1 MIRSIFFDFDGVLT
15 LDASGSLSI
24 LNYLSGRT
32 GISLS
37 LLEDAYYKHNT
48 DLLDGR
54 LTHRDIWADF
64 CAQIGMEIDFALLTD
79 SFIHTPIDTD
89 MLAYAAKLHGQY
101 RLAMVTDNKA
111 DRMNTICSHYHLNE
125 LFDVV
130 AVSATFHSGK
140 AHPEIFVDTLRQLNC
155 LPAECIF
162 IDNTASNLT
171 IPGQMGIHTI
181 LYDDRARDLPALRNA
196 IHAFTQ

>member
-1 MIRSIFFDFDGVLT
+1 MIRSILFDFDGVLT
-15 LDASGSLSI
+15 LDAAGSLRI
-24 LNYLSGRT
+24 LNYLSVQT

-37 LLEDAYYKHNT
+37 LLEDAYYKYNT

-181 LYDDRARDLPALRNA
+181 LFDDRARDLPALQNE
-196 IHAFTQ
+196 IHTLTQ

>member
-1 MIRSIFFDFDGVLT
+1 MIRSILFDFDGVLT
-15 LDASGSLSI
+15 LDDSGSQSI

-37 LLEDAYYKHNT
+37 LLEDAYYKYNT

-181 LYDDRARDLPALRNA
+181 LFDDRARDLPTLQNE
-196 IHAFTQ
+196 IHTLTQ

>member
-15 LDASGSLSI
+15 LDALGSLSI

-37 LLEDAYYKHNT
+37 LLEDAYYKYNT

-181 LYDDRARDLPALRNA
+181 LFDDRARDLPALQNE
-196 IHAFTQ
+196 IHTLTQ

>member
-1 MIRSIFFDFDGVLT
+1 MIRSILFDFDGVLT
-15 LDASGSLSI
+15 LDASGSQSI
-24 LNYLSGRT
+24 LNYLSRQT

-37 LLEDAYYKHNT
+37 LLEDVYYKYNT

-54 LTHRDIWADF
+54 LTHKDIWPDL
-64 CAQIGMEIDFALLTD
+64 CMQIGIPINFTLLTD

-89 MLAYAAKLHGQY
+89 MLAYAAELHQQY
-101 RLAMVTDNKA
+101 QLAMVTDNKA

-181 LYDDRARDLPALRNA
+181 LFDDRARDLPALQNE
-196 IHAFTQ
+196 IHTLTQ

>member
-1 MIRSIFFDFDGVLT
+1 MIRSILFDFDGVLT

-181 LYDDRARDLPALRNA
+181 LFDDRARDLPALQNE
-196 IHAFTQ
+196 IHTLTQ

>member
-1 MIRSIFFDFDGVLT
+1 MIRSILFDFDGVLT
-15 LDASGSLSI
+15 LDDSGSQSI

-37 LLEDAYYKHNT
+37 LLEDAYYKYNT

-89 MLAYAAKLHGQY
+89 MLAYATELHQQY
-101 RLAMVTDNKA
+101 QLVMVTDNKA

-181 LYDDRARDLPALRNA
+181 LFDDRARDLPALQNE
-196 IHAFTQ
+196 IHTLTQ

>member
-1 MIRSIFFDFDGVLT
+1 MIRSILFDFDGVLT
-15 LDASGSLSI
+15 LDDSGSQSI

-37 LLEDAYYKHNT
+37 LLEDAYYKYNT

-64 CAQIGMEIDFALLTD
+64 CAQIGMEIDFSLLTD

-89 MLAYAAKLHGQY
+89 MLAYAAELHGQY

-125 LFDVV
+125 LFNVV

-140 AHPEIFVDTLRQLNC
+140 AHPEIFADTLRQLNC

-181 LYDDRARDLPALRNA
+181 LFDDRARDLPALQNE
-196 IHAFTQ
+196 IHTLTQ

>member
-37 LLEDAYYKHNT
+37 LLEDAYYKYNT
-48 DLLDGR
+48 YLLDGR

-181 LYDDRARDLPALRNA
+181 LFDDRARDLPALQNE
-196 IHAFTQ
+196 IHTLTQ

>member
-37 LLEDAYYKHNT
+37 LLEDAYYKYNT

-54 LTHRDIWADF
+54 LTHRDIWAGF
-64 CAQIGMEIDFALLTD
+64 CAQIGMEIDFSLLTD

-89 MLAYAAKLHGQY
+89 MLAYAAELHGQY

-181 LYDDRARDLPALRNA
+181 LYDDRSRDLPALQNE
-196 IHAFTQ
+196 IHTLTQ

>member
-1 MIRSIFFDFDGVLT
+1 MIRSILFDFDGVLT
-15 LDASGSLSI
+15 LDASGSQSI
-24 LNYLSGRT
+24 LNYLSGQT

-37 LLEDAYYKHNT
+37 LLEDAYYKYNT

-54 LTHRDIWADF
+54 LTHRDIWTDF
-64 CAQIGMEIDFALLTD
+64 CAQIGIEIDFALLTD

-89 MLAYAAKLHGQY
+89 MLAYAAELHQQY
-101 RLAMVTDNKA
+101 QLAMVTDNKA

-140 AHPEIFVDTLRQLNC
+140 AHSEIFVDTLRQLNC

-181 LYDDRARDLPALRNA
+181 LYDDRARDLPALRNE
-196 IHAFTQ
+196 IHTLTQ

>member
-1 MIRSIFFDFDGVLT
+1 MIRSILFDFDGVLT
-15 LDASGSLSI
+15 LDAAGSLSI
-24 LNYLSGRT
+24 LNYLSVQT

-37 LLEDAYYKHNT
+37 LLENAYYQYNA

-54 LTHRDIWADF
+54 LTHRDIWAGF
-64 CAQIGMEIDFALLTD
+64 CAQIGMEIDFSLLTD

-89 MLAYAAKLHGQY
+89 MLAYAAELHGQY

-181 LYDDRARDLPALRNA
+181 LFDDRARDLPALQNE
-196 IHAFTQ
+196 IHTLTQ

>member
-1 MIRSIFFDFDGVLT
+1 MIRSILFDFDGVLT

-37 LLEDAYYKHNT
+37 LLEDAYYKYNT

-64 CAQIGMEIDFALLTD
+64 CAQIGMEIDFSLLTD

-89 MLAYAAKLHGQY
+89 MLAYATELHQQY
-101 RLAMVTDNKA
+101 QLAMVTDNKA

-125 LFDVV
+125 LFNVV